1 MNGAV
6 AIWLPTAHDQPGGP
20 VVRVVKAFIGG
31 DNRHSEDVL
40 GLHGRIKRRQPSAQN
55 VCHCPPPHC
64 PALALRIPRAA
75 RSSRALRVRR
85 ALLPRVEDCE
95 RLRNTR
101 RSIAERRGGG
111 TVRYSVVRKFQP
123 AFSTIGL
130 AFRRAMMASS
140 SSGSPVVPSK
150 VATSSTSSSFSSSAS
165 ISFTG

>member
-1 MNGAV
+1 MGVAV
-6 AIWLPTAHDQPGGP
+6 ATWLPQHIISREEPLCCAA
-20 VVRVVKAFIGG
+20 KAFIS
-31 DNRHSEDVL
+31 SEYL
-40 GLHGRIKRRQPSAQN
+40 LRSKSIGLHGRIKRRRRPRRTS
-55 VCHCPPPHC
+55 VIVPPPHC

-101 RSIAERRGGG
+101 RSIAERRRRRH
-111 TVRYSVVRKFQP
+111 VRYSVVRRLQS